1 MSPALAV
8 RAKGLR
14 ARRGGREVLRGVDL
28 AVPRGGV
35 HALLGPNGSGKS
47 TLLRVLAGLIPRAG
61 GSLELGSRARLVLQ
75 NPDHQLFMP
84 TVACDVGFG
93 LGAQPR
99 LDETEWAER
108 VGGALEAV
116 GLGGEGSM
124 QANIAFLSGG
134 QKQRV
139 AMAGALVEGPQLLL
153 LDELTTFLDRDNQR
167 SVLESVRG
175 MVQDNPE
182 VTAIWVT
189 HRLEELPFMDTAT
202 YLQDGAV
209 VADGDAQVVAERL
222 GLMRG

>member
-1 MSPALAV
+1 MPPALAV

-14 ARRGGREVLRGVDL
+14 ARRGGREVLRGIDL
-28 AVPRGGV
+28 EVPRGGV

-47 TLLRVLAGLIPRAG
+47 TLLRVLAGLIPRTG

-93 LGAQPR
+93 LGVSPEMS
-99 LDETEWAER
+99 DEEWAGR
-108 VGGALEAV
+108 VGGAMESV
-116 GLGGEGSM
+116 GLGGEGLM
-124 QANIAFLSGG
+124 QANIVFLSGG

-167 SVLESVRG
+167 SVLQSVQGLVRE
-175 MVQDNPE
+175 NPA

-202 YLQDGAV
+202 YLRDGVA
-209 VADGDAQVVAERL
+209 VADGDARDVAERL
-222 GLMRG
+222 GLAGG